1 MPVPRQDRP
10 TRLAVALELEELR
23 SGGLGHDHAVDGE
36 EARGAGEKVEAL
48 RSVAEGWGFDAP
60 GMDDA
65 VDA

>member
-48 RSVAEGWGFDAP
+48 RSVAEG
-60 GMDDA
+60 
-65 VDA
+65 